1 MRDGELAGGLLVD
14 DRPKVCRPVGA
25 AGLLAR
31 QDAQAGAYLLGHDS
45 PEQQRVVGESFVL
58 RSIQAAASAA
68 SAGKTCCRNS
78 DPRVCSELMEICMRR
93 IGGGQASCVVQV
105 QARVGHREQGQS
117 LNAAAPVPTAE
128 PHQQHAD
135 LTFRTRG
142 AYSAA
147 AGTISWTGRTR
158 SDTARM
164 EGNVAAAPRAALRL
178 PELLSVQCLY
188 RR

>member
-68 SAGKTCCRNS
+68 SAGKTCWRNS
-78 DPRVCSELMEICMRR
+78 EPRVCSELMEICMRR

-105 QARVGHREQGQS
+105 QAGPAIENRDSHRRQRPQS
-117 LNAAAPVPTAE
+117 RLLNRTSST
-128 PHQQHAD
+128 
-135 LTFRTRG
+135 LT
-142 AYSAA
+142 
-147 AGTISWTGRTR
+147 
-158 SDTARM
+158 
-164 EGNVAAAPRAALRL
+164 
-178 PELLSVQCLY
+178 
-188 RR
+188 